1 MPERVATRMFL
12 VPMQMTFDEW
22 MSQVNAHIYRIAQ
35 VSHLDIPDWDYADAW
50 DDSRDPEDAAREAL
64 VAADFPFEEYLAK
77 QKEQEPKQTIDEG
90 EKIVAWLGVNR
101 KRVTGT
107 VTKYLGH
114 IHSYE
119 IRTSAGLR
127 VVHANN
133 IVREDECSRCGDSE
147 CRGVEIGADGLC
159 DDCRQL

>member
-1 MPERVATRMFL
+1 MMPRIEKAEQIATRMFL
-12 VPMQMTFDEW
+12 VPTQLTFDEW
-22 MSQVNAHIYRIAQ
+22 MKKVDGHIHQIAQ
-35 VSHLDIPDWDYADAW
+35 VTHLDIPDWDYADAW

-64 VAADFPFEEYLAK
+64 VAADFPFEEYLAREAER
-77 QKEQEPKQTIDEG
+77 QAANAPRQTIQDG
-90 EKIVAWLGVNR
+90 EKVVAWLGSNR

-114 IHSYE
+114 VHSYE

-133 IVREDECSRCGDSE
+133 VVREDEE
-147 CRGVEIGADGLC
+147 EL
-159 DDCRQL
+159 